1 MRIRPKAED
10 RFYLHYAA
18 LYRAEARADLY
29 SEYGVSLA
37 ELVTQGRITELADLL
52 SQLPQASRFW
62 AAMMEDEDYAAMVL
76 DAHLSQDED
85 DEEVPKW
92 APSYRDYTANYQL
105 LAQVYDAINV
115 VNYTV
120 AAVQGAK
127 PRKPKP
133 LPSPKTGID
142 RAKEQA
148 ARQQANSLY
157 AAFGREVPDW
167 GVRVSEEPIT

>member
-1 MRIRPKAED
+1 
-10 RFYLHYAA
+10 
-18 LYRAEARADLY
+18 
-29 SEYGVSLA
+29 
-37 ELVTQGRITELADLL
+37 
-52 SQLPQASRFW
+52 
-62 AAMMEDEDYAAMVL
+62 MVL

-85 DEEVPKW
+85 DEGVPKW

-115 VNYTV
+115 LNYTT

-127 PRKPKP
+127 GVKKPKP

-167 GVRVSEEPIT
+167 GVKVKNEHTT

>member
-1 MRIRPKAED
+1 M
-10 RFYLHYAA
+10 
-18 LYRAEARADLY
+18 
-29 SEYGVSLA
+29 SLA
-37 ELVTQGRITELADLL
+37 EIVTQGRFTELADLL

-62 AAMMEDEDYAAMVL
+62 AAMMEDPDYTEMVL
-76 DAHLSQDED
+76 DAHLSQDDEAE

-92 APSYRDYTANYQL
+92 APAYRDYSALYQL
-105 LAQVYDAINV
+105 LAQVYDAVNV

-120 AAVQGAK
+120 AAVQGGK

-148 ARQQANSLY
+148 ARQQASSLY
-157 AAFGREVPDW
+157 AAFGRETPDW
-167 GVRVSEEPIT
+167 SVKVTNEETT